1 MPVGAARKKQKPD
14 FSSKKKRVG
23 LSSSRNRR
31 RIGVPCTNMRSSSR
45 LLARVAAPRLGPA
58 AFVGSSSRSI
68 YSVPYSEL
76 SVGVPKESASMEK
89 RVGQTPESVAKLVK
103 EGITVKVEAGAG
115 AAADFSDAA
124 YEKAG
129 ASVVS
134 RDEAWGASLVTK
146 VPSLLLPSPAAPV
159 RCCRPQN

>member
-1 MPVGAARKKQKPD
+1 
-14 FSSKKKRVG
+14 
-23 LSSSRNRR
+23 
-31 RIGVPCTNMRSSSR
+31 
-45 LLARVAAPRLGPA
+45 
-58 AFVGSSSRSI
+58 
-68 YSVPYSEL
+68 
-76 SVGVPKESASMEK
+76 MEK

-146 VPSLLLPSPAAPV
+146 VPSLQLPSPAAPV